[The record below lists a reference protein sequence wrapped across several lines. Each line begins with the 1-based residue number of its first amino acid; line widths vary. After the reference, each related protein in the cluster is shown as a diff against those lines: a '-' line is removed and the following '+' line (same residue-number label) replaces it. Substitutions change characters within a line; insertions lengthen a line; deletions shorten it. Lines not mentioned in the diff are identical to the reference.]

1 MTNRFLMNRR
11 EFLHKTGAVTA
22 ALSTRS
28 ILPAQTTG
36 AMRRPLDASSLTP
49 FVDPLSIPAVLQPD
63 SLRPSPQDSTV
74 QIPCYRVHMRE
85 ALKSADAEARKHGYT
100 GDDIQSATFAVV
112 AFLDESIL
120 NSRNPLFTDWPR
132 KPLQEEL
139 FGTHVAGEVFFQNLQ
154 KLLGQTDSPELA
166 DVLEVYYLCVLL
178 GFGGRYSAGNK
189 GDLRTILDA
198 VADKIY
204 RVRGRS
210 VELSPAWMLPK
221 EALRRAGGDPWVRNL
236 GIAAIGCAGLALV
249 LWVFFWL
256 SLGSG
261 VTDLRALVTQGR

>member
-1 MTNRFLMNRR
+1 MTPSAVARR
-11 EFLHKTGAVTA
+11 SENL
-22 ALSTRS
+22 AL
-28 ILPAQTTG
+28 
-36 AMRRPLDASSLTP
+36 
-49 FVDPLSIPAVLQPD
+49 VLQEVLTAIVR
-63 SLRPSPQDSTV
+63 LRANRQAVSDAGSFR
-74 QIPCYRVHMRE
+74 IHMRE
-85 ALKSADAEARKHGYT
+85 ALKAADQEARRLGYS
-100 GDDIQSATFAVV
+100 GDTMQLAIFAVV

-120 NSRNPLFTDWPR
+120 NSRNSLFADWPR
-132 KPLQEEL
+132 KPMQEEL

-154 KLLGQTDSPELA
+154 KLLGQTDSPEVA

-178 GFGGRYSAGNK
+178 GFGGRYSGGNK

-221 EALRRAGGDPWVRNL
+221 EASRRIGGDPWVRNL
-236 GIAAIGCAGLALV
+236 VIAAIACAGLAFV
-249 LWVFFWL
+249 LFVFFWL

-261 VTDLRALVTQGR
+261 VTDLRALVVQGR